1 MIEVNKMKM
10 ANDRAVVSENN
21 FIRKAYQ
28 YDLFLQVVLTTVN
41 GVTLIDSNDANAPGG
56 ATIDESKNSA
66 ILKRNETP
74 IANMFFKFCHRDTP
88 NRKNGNR
95 ERRLTNKY

>member
-1 MIEVNKMKM
+1 M
-10 ANDRAVVSENN
+10 
-21 FIRKAYQ
+21 
-28 YDLFLQVVLTTVN
+28 
-41 GVTLIDSNDANAPGG
+41 TLIDNHDANANLGG

-95 ERRLTNKY
+95 ERRLTNKYQELILDELLKVLEKRLGQQKKEA